1 MIFQPIPLKG
11 AYTIAWEPRTD
22 DRGFFARVF
31 CAEEFRREGLVSS
44 FVQANLSESSVAG
57 TVRGMHF
64 QKAPHAEV
72 KLVRC
77 VKGAIYDVIVDIR
90 PDSSTYLQ
98 WFGAILSADNGLMMY
113 APEGFAHGY
122 QSLEDRAAALYLDS
136 TPYAPRAEEG
146 LRHDDPQLAI
156 CWPIPVTSI
165 SPKDAAWPHLPIRAS
180 VAGTS
185 SAQAHQV

>member
-11 AYTIAWEPRTD
+11 AYAIAWEPRTD
-22 DRGFFARVF
+22 DRGLFARAF

-57 TVRGMHF
+57 AVRGMHF

-72 KLVRC
+72 KVVRC

-98 WFGAILSADNGLMMY
+98 WFGAVLSAENGLMMY

-122 QSLEDRAAALYLDS
+122 QSLEDHATTFYLVS
-136 TPYAPRAEEG
+136 TPYAPGAEGG
-146 LRHDDPQLAI
+146 LRHDDPHLAI
-156 CWPIPVTSI
+156 RWPIPVTSV
-165 SPKDAAWPHLPIRAS
+165 SPKDLEWPLLPERSS
-180 VAGTS
+180 VEANS
-185 SAQAHQV
+185 STQTHHS